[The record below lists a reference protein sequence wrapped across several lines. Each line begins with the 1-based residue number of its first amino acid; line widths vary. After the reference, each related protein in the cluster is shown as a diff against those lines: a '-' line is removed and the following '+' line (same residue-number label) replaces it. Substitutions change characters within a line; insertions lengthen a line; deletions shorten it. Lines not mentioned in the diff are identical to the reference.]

1 MKKLALISSHCDTPE
16 KINILKSN
24 IKTLKSL
31 NIDTFVISAIKVDID
46 CDFLFITKE
55 NPILKWPERA
65 IATWKVLNYDEKVLK
80 LVSLISDYG
89 WASLYQIKKIME
101 FGSTYDYDIF
111 YFLIYDLKIDERI
124 IEDINLNISNTIY
137 PRKDF
142 NTDNIY
148 PSSLHFAIFNKEKLK
163 VFSSLLNKEVYL
175 KIKDGVA
182 EDFVHQCAIS
192 IGINHSD
199 YPVIDLICMT
209 DSDKLFNQSISEK
222 YEFFLNKDEDS
233 NFKIFFSTINDELTV
248 YINNEI
254 YKITQPQLIETNIP
268 CENLKLLKIENN
280 EGIID
285 YITEYDKTNKR
296 LIYFE

>member
-1 MKKLALISSHCDTPE
+1 MKKVALISSHCDTPE

-24 IKTLKSL
+24 IETLKSL
-31 NIDTFVISAIKVDID
+31 NIDTFVISAIKIDID

-65 IATWKVLNYDEKVLK
+65 MAAWRVLDYDEKVLK
-80 LVSLISDYG
+80 FVSLISDYG

-111 YFLIYDLKIDERI
+111 YFLIYDLNIDEKI
-124 IEDINLNISNTIY
+124 IQDISSNISNTIY

-142 NTDNIY
+142 NTDKIY

-163 VFSSLLNKEVYL
+163 VFSSLLDKDAYI
-175 KIKDGVA
+175 KIKNGVA

-192 IGINHSD
+192 IGIHHSD
-199 YPVIDLICMT
+199 YPVNDLICMT
-209 DSDKLFNQSISEK
+209 DSDRLFNQSISEK
-222 YEFFLNKDEDS
+222 YDFFLNKDEES
-233 NFKIFFSTINDELTV
+233 NFKIFFFFVNGELIVHINEDR
-248 YINNEI
+248 YEI
-254 YKITQPQLIETNIP
+254 SQPQLIETNIP
-268 CENLKLLKIENN
+268 FGNLKLLKIENN
-280 EGIID
+280 EGMID
-285 YITEYDKTNKR
+285 YIEEYSKTNKR